1 VAHGG
6 FCVARHEGRVVFVR
20 HALPGERVTA
30 VVTEGGS
37 ASRFLR
43 ADAVEVHEAAAGRV
57 EPPCPYARPG
67 RCGGCDW
74 QHAALPLQRELKA
87 TVVREQLAHLAGLA
101 VDPVVEPVP
110 GDVDGLGW
118 RTRVRFAVDGEHRL
132 GLRKHRSH
140 AVVPIERCWIA
151 DPAIDGLGVTRAP
164 WPGAEAVEA
173 VVSSGGDRSVVV
185 TPPDAAVVR
194 QPPALEG
201 LTSLVAGGEGL
212 RQVRG
217 RTWVRE
223 HAAGRDWRVSVGGF
237 WQVHP
242 GAAQALVDAVLAGI
256 SPQAGEVALDLYAGS
271 ASSRV
276 RSPTWSAPPGRSW
289 PSSPTRGPRPT
300 PVATCTPCPTYAWS
314 ATGSSARF
322 AASATNAWTSSS
334 WTRPAPAPADPWWRR
349 SPRWGRGQSRTSP
362 ATRPLSPATWP
373 PSPGWATASRRCGP
387 STASR

>member
-1 VAHGG
+1 
-6 FCVARHEGRVVFVR
+6 
-20 HALPGERVTA
+20 
-30 VVTEGGS
+30 
-37 ASRFLR
+37 
-43 ADAVEVHEAAAGRV
+43 
-57 EPPCPYARPG
+57 
-67 RCGGCDW
+67 
-74 QHAALPLQRELKA
+74 
-87 TVVREQLAHLAGLA
+87 
-101 VDPVVEPVP
+101 
-110 GDVDGLGW
+110 
-118 RTRVRFAVDGEHRL
+118 VRFAVDGEHRL

-256 SPQAGEVALDLYAGS
+256 SPQAGEVALDLYAGVGLFAGAVADVVGTTGS
-271 ASSRV
+271 VVAVESDARAAADARRNLHTLSHVRVVSDRVERAV
-276 RSPTWSAPPGRSW
+276 RSVGHERVDLVVLDPPRAGAGRSVVAAIAALGPRAVAYVACDPAALARDVATFAGLGYGLSSLRAFDCFPMTSHVECVAVLRPGPHTVPAAGPT
-289 PSSPTRGPRPT
+289 PSPSTRG
-300 PVATCTPCPTYAWS
+300 S
-314 ATGSSARF
+314 
-322 AASATNAWTSSS
+322 
-334 WTRPAPAPADPWWRR
+334 
-349 SPRWGRGQSRTSP
+349 
-362 ATRPLSPATWP
+362 
-373 PSPGWATASRRCGP
+373 
-387 STASR
+387 